1 MMVRAPP
8 AYCGGRSV
16 TPKKTT
22 VATAARA
29 GSRVLV
35 TANSVGVIRLRLAS
49 DRLKA
54 TAVAATATIPSGR
67 RRPGDRQTDAPSTGK
82 PHQHGDGPDAQAP
95 GGRRPGTGVAGQP
108 RRTKQVEGECRR
120 GGNREGDSGLIGA

>member
-16 TPKKTT
+16 TPKTIT

-54 TAVAATATIPSGR
+54 TAVAATATIPVRPATTRGSPDGCAVHGETTPAWGWPPCSG
-67 RRPGDRQTDAPSTGK
+67 
-82 PHQHGDGPDAQAP
+82 
-95 GGRRPGTGVAGQP
+95 P
-108 RRTKQVEGECRR
+108 RRSPAGHRCRGPPR
-120 GGNREGDSGLIGA
+120 SGA

>member
-1 MMVRAPP
+1 
-8 AYCGGRSV
+8 
-16 TPKKTT
+16 

-54 TAVAATATIPSGR
+54 TAVAATATIPVKPATTRGSPDGC
-67 RRPGDRQTDAPSTGK
+67 AVHGK